1 MLSTMSYKLNGVALD
16 TENCL
21 VIVGSTLMP
30 GISTRRTVATVPGVS
45 GTLNLGVP
53 PVFEERERSR

>member
-1 MLSTMSYKLNGVALD
+1 MLSTMSYKLNGVVLD

-30 GISTRRTVATVPGVS
+30 GISTRRTVTTV
-45 GTLNLGVP
+45 
-53 PVFEERERSR
+53 RERNPESGCSARVRRA